1 MKRKEKEYEKAN
13 FFSYWFLIPK
23 KEMKLNL
30 YYSTKKKI
38 YLKIF
43 FFFHILI
50 YIYIFIIKNKNK

>member
-30 YYSTKKKI
+30 YYSTKKK
-38 YLKIF
+38 KNIF
-43 FFFHILI
+43 ENLFFLSYFNLYI
-50 YIYIFIIKNKNK
+50 YIYYKK